1 MGLWQEPRKGRGLAR
16 GHGQTLNSD
25 KEALEAQRKPGGL
38 LSVASVPA
46 SCRLHVP
53 SPPVPPQPAS
63 SRVSGGLQLLGVGC
77 YDPGPHG
84 CMGVLCRPEL
94 GVDSRRGPEVQ
105 RREKHRFEHWVE
117 TSQTRPC
124 EDGWLFIL
132 P

>member
-25 KEALEAQRKPGGL
+25 KEALEAQRKPGWL

-63 SRVSGGLQLLGVGC
+63 SRVPGSLQLPGVGC
-77 YDPGPHG
+77 LGLEPPD
-84 CMGVLCRPEL
+84 CLGVLWRHEL
-94 GVDSRRGPEVQ
+94 EYNSWRGPEVL
-105 RREKHRFEHWVE
+105 RREKYRFEHWLE
-117 TSQTRPC
+117 T
-124 EDGWLFIL
+124 
-132 P
+132 